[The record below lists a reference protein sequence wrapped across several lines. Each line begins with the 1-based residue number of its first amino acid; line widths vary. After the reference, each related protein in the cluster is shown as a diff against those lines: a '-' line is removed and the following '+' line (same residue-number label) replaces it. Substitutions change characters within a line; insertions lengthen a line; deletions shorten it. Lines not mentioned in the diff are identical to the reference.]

1 MLKRNF
7 KWAKIEQYAFDK
19 IKRIVA
25 RDTLLIDLDF
35 NESFKIRT
43 NAINFQ
49 LEYFIRQK
57 GKPIYLYS
65 RNITEY
71 QRRYT
76 VIETEL
82 ISIVET
88 LK

>member
-1 MLKRNF
+1 MSRN
-7 KWAKIEQYAFDK
+7 
-19 IKRIVA
+19 
-25 RDTLLIDLDF
+25 TLLTYPDF
-35 NESFKIRT
+35 NETFKIRT

-49 LEYFIRQK
+49 LEDFIRQK

-65 RNITEY
+65 RNITES

-88 LK
+88 LKWFRTILLGQRLITYNDN